1 MSRLYRGGMQI
12 LGLTGLAVGLA
23 MLISGIQGGLTF
35 HRISDGL
42 FWIGLVY
49 FLIAA
54 FPAVAEMGG
63 NMAAPWQALREQR
76 PLVDVLHDQRARYA
90 PWMTVTWR
98 FGLAALL
105 CLAIGLG
112 LGLKG

>member
-1 MSRLYRGGMQI
+1 MSRIYWSGMQI
-12 LGLTGLAVGLA
+12 IGLTGLAVVLA
-23 MLISGIQGGLTF
+23 MLLSGIQGGLTF

-76 PLVDVLHDQRARYA
+76 PLAEVLHDQRARYA
-90 PWMTVTWR
+90 PWMAVTWR
-98 FGLAALL
+98 FGLAAFL

-112 LGLKG
+112 LGLI

>member
-1 MSRLYRGGMQI
+1 MTRFDRGGIQI
-12 LGLTGLAVGLA
+12 IGLTGLAVGMAVL
-23 MLISGIQGGLTF
+23 LSGLQGSLTF
-35 HRISDGL
+35 RGVSDSL

-76 PLVDVLHDQRARYA
+76 PLAEVLHDQRARYA
-90 PWMTVTWR
+90 PWMGVTWR

-112 LGLKG
+112 LGLVH

>member
-1 MSRLYRGGMQI
+1 MSRFYRGGMEI
-12 LGLTGLAVGLA
+12 IGLTGLALGLA
-23 MLISGIQGGLTF
+23 VLLSGIQGGITF
-35 HRISDGL
+35 HRISDSL

-54 FPAVAEMGG
+54 FPAVAEIGS
-63 NMAAPWQALREQR
+63 NMAAPWEALREQR
-76 PLVDVLHDQRARYA
+76 PLAEVIHDQRARYA

-112 LGLKG
+112 FGLI